1 MSTIK
6 IVRPHTIDIS
16 RGKELLRSIAVRLSE
31 QYSGSFQENAK
42 GVVFKAT
49 GVTGEIVISET
60 DVCVTAKLGLLM
72 HPLKSTIERIFNAE
86 IDGALRAA

>member
-16 RGKELLRSIAVRLSE
+16 QGKELLRSIAVRLSE
-31 QYSGSFQENAK
+31 QYSGSFQENAE
-42 GVVFKAT
+42 GVVFKAA
-49 GVTGEIVISET
+49 GVTGEIVLSAT

-72 HPLKSTIERIFNAE
+72 RPLKSAIEQLFHTE
-86 IDGALRAA
+86 IDNALKYA